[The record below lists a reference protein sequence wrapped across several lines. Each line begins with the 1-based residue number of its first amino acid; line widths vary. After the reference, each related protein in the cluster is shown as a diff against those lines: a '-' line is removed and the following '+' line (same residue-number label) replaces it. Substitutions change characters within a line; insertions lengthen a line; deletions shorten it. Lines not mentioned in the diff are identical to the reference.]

1 MKENVPRQENG
12 WKLAECARGGGDLD
26 SLLHFI
32 FLHLSLLIEASTER
46 GEGTAGE
53 ENNPL
58 ELLVEKEVVEA
69 PDGSILPEWIG
80 HEVWVVGVDVAL
92 HQVDLAV
99 QSQPQ
104 LVVNFAVLGGRGDA
118 QQVVNVVCDELEINC
133 QHSKIK
139 YK

>member
-32 FLHLSLLIEASTER
+32 FLHLGLLIEASTER

-69 PDGSILPEWIG
+69 PEWTVLSKGVRGQVRI
-80 HEVWVVGVDVAL
+80 VAVDVAVK
-92 HQVDLAV
+92 QVDLV
-99 QSQPQ
+99 VEGHPE
-104 LVVNFAVLGGRGDA
+104 LVVDLRVLGAGGHR
-118 QQVVNVVCDELEINC
+118 
-133 QHSKIK
+133 K
-139 YK
+139 

>member
-1 MKENVPRQENG
+1 MFHQSAVLHILTVSTHARFVKA
-12 WKLAECARGGGDLD
+12 LAEGA
-26 SLLHFI
+26 
-32 FLHLSLLIEASTER
+32 
-46 GEGTAGE
+46 EGATCKQHDAF
-53 ENNPL
+53 

-104 LVVNFAVLGGRGDA
+104 LVVNFAVLGGRGNA

-139 YK
+139 YKEKINRINII